1 MSKTKEKFIALQEAQ
16 AIADGYAQEIL
27 AQEQAY
33 RQQLAERYG
42 SEENYNLCA
51 DDDELLRQLELAQ
64 EDKRN
69 ELRDI
74 MADTFRACC
83 YLRS

>member
-1 MSKTKEKFIALQEAQ
+1 MSKTKEKIIALQEAQ
-16 AIADGYAQEIL
+16 A
-27 AQEQAY
+27 Y
-33 RQQLAERYG
+33 RRQLAERYG
-42 SEENYNLCA
+42 SEENYELCA

-74 MADTFRACC
+74 MADAFRACG

>member
-1 MSKTKEKFIALQEAQ
+1 MSKIKEKFIALQEAQ
-16 AIADGYAQEIL
+16 AISSGYAQEIL

-42 SEENYNLCA
+42 SEENYEICA
-51 DDDELLRQLELAQ
+51 DDEELLRQLELAQ

-69 ELRDI
+69 SLRNI
-74 MADTFRACC
+74 MGDTFRACG
-83 YLRS
+83 YLR